1 MAEDILPTMDD
12 VVEGYTL
19 AELLEYLRAKFSTMS
34 PSGTANQEFKTL
46 DAYLRSIF
54 GDLPEG
60 AVDWES
66 GDLDNDGVNEVYAV
80 DADGNPITVYGY
92 DDDGNVTSTA
102 YVDYGG
108 ATGELIDT
116 TTQNQDGTYD
126 EGFGVEVD
134 ITPPTFTLP
143 PPAESKQTDG
153 GTSGGGNVFDPTG
166 GGILTGGGT
175 LPPPPSESK
184 PTDGGGKGGDDTD
197 GPLDVL
203 GEDWEYDPEHD
214 YIYIGDCTFVQVDE
228 NGTPIGDPVVLDEE
242 NCDNYV
248 IGGNYSGPDDTWD
261 PNIDTTVDIF
271 GEGSIFDTTK
281 DQTPT
286 ESKPTSEPEEKEK
299 DKTETEE
306 KEKDDVTTTTTT
318 TNPTTTPTEN
328 KPTEEEKKDKDGMA
342 CTTTNEN
349 GEVEEGVYD
358 NGVCTVTTTTIPT
371 TTQTPNPTQTPS
383 ESKQTTETTDDVTKD
398 GETEITFGNMY
409 TYYNTKNG
417 GNNGGDG
424 GDDNGDDGDD
434 GTSSG
439 MLAGRNSFTPQREV
453 PPYTT
458 PTYAPIVVPQTDY
471 MAEINNLIAR
481 NSGLFKDYV

>member
-153 GTSGGGNVFDPTG
+153 GTSGGGNVLIQQVVVFLLVVVLFLLLLQKVNLQMVVVKAVT
-166 GGILTGGGT
+166 ILTG
-175 LPPPPSESK
+175 LLMYLEK
-184 PTDGGGKGGDDTD
+184 
-197 GPLDVL
+197 
-203 GEDWEYDPEHD
+203 
-214 YIYIGDCTFVQVDE
+214 IG
-228 NGTPIGDPVVLDEE
+228 N
-242 NCDNYV
+242 
-248 IGGNYSGPDDTWD
+248 
-261 PNIDTTVDIF
+261 
-271 GEGSIFDTTK
+271 
-281 DQTPT
+281 
-286 ESKPTSEPEEKEK
+286 
-299 DKTETEE
+299 
-306 KEKDDVTTTTTT
+306 
-318 TNPTTTPTEN
+318 
-328 KPTEEEKKDKDGMA
+328 
-342 CTTTNEN
+342 
-349 GEVEEGVYD
+349 
-358 NGVCTVTTTTIPT
+358 TI
-371 TTQTPNPTQTPS
+371 QNM
-383 ESKQTTETTDDVTKD
+383 
-398 GETEITFGNMY
+398 ITY
-409 TYYNTKNG
+409 T
-417 GNNGGDG
+417 
-424 GDDNGDDGDD
+424 
-434 GTSSG
+434 
-439 MLAGRNSFTPQREV
+439 
-453 PPYTT
+453 
-458 PTYAPIVVPQTDY
+458 
-471 MAEINNLIAR
+471 
-481 NSGLFKDYV
+481 